1 MSVDARR
8 QRRRH
13 RLAVRGPPAFTKKVG
28 DVRADRQILHD
39 EARIA
44 FEARAGGRIGLELA
58 LLVDRQFR
66 AYAAASTLL
75 AKRLPRF
82 GFARFLHAA
91 RLDVRLDVRPS
102 RAALQPRDFVTQ
114 RRDCSLRFRQLLE
127 KLQHQALQLG
137 GRKRVDLSDTSAVK
151 PGPSTTPSNCPSAIR
166 PVRWPETLRVL
177 SSQRPC
183 TPSSSATR

>member
-13 RLAVRGPPAFTKKVG
+13 RLAVRGPPAFPKKVG

-75 AKRLPRF
+75 AERLPRF

-102 RAALQPRDFVTQ
+102 RPALEPRDFVTQ
-114 RRDCSLRFRQLLE
+114 RRDCSLRLRQLLE
-127 KLQHQALQLG
+127 KLQHKALQIG
-137 GRKRVDLSDTSAVK
+137 GRKRVD
-151 PGPSTTPSNCPSAIR
+151 IR
-166 PVRWPETLRVL
+166 WWRH
-177 SSQRPC
+177 SSIDSEKSRFENP
-183 TPSSSATR
+183 PL